1 MTQQPRPRTQRSI
14 KKRNYQQTFIPHTG
28 RIRRHAHKLDDVLDL
43 RIIAYQGTG
52 AHGIEDTTY
61 LAIGVGCNVQTDE
74 LKYDGQESGQTRNG
88 IDLPKGQ

>member
-1 MTQQPRPRTQRSI
+1 ME
-14 KKRNYQQTFIPHTG
+14 
-28 RIRRHAHKLDDVLDL
+28 DVLNL

-52 AHGIEDTTY
+52 AHGTEDTTY
-61 LAIGVGCNVQTDE
+61 LAIGVGSNVQTDE